1 MSSEVKLIVQ
11 NNVTIDS
18 EGNFKLSFAENGYN
32 GKQELFLSAE
42 DEFFFLKV
50 SWLILIQGIKT
61 RQIISRRI
69 MK

>member
-1 MSSEVKLIVQ
+1 MSSEMKLIVQ

-42 DEFFFLKV
+42 DEFFF
-50 SWLILIQGIKT
+50 
-61 RQIISRRI
+61 
-69 MK
+69 